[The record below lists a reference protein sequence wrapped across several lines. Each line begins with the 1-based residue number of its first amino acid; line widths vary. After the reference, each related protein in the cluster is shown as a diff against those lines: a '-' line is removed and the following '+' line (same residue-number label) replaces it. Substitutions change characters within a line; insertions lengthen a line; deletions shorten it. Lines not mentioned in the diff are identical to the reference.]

1 MFDKNPAAFNKKFE
15 VFKQARNSLIDTL
28 ARDFKVAHFIKQLFD
43 PLKMNN
49 ALHAAGF
56 GYKTKKFRDGTL
68 RVSGHMP
75 TDSAIQKEIRLSDME
90 RERLQLAF
98 AREYNIQDFLN
109 DTHRQDFFTKLSDAV
124 RNHFEFLHT
133 YKTDVNKF
141 LYTEN
146 RILPTDKITQ
156 AKQKLQKEREAF
168 KEFLESS
175 TPPKDAPTP
184 PTQKGLFDEV
194 DSSVAYTD
202 TKGHTHQIPSDIAQK
217 WLETFGLKDLQEA
230 YTPQF
235 SEQVAQA
242 LEPILQGESI
252 RLYAGSLIKLIKEN
266 RLQYLD
272 RIKPTLEQPQRVI
285 LQNDGALIFA
295 RDFGG
300 EKYFTSV
307 ARNDDGE
314 WIIRS
319 NAPKSESGL
328 DNKIAAGGREIYNS
342 QAATQINA
350 HSPYDDIAKSNTKLD
365 STIIPQ
371 QKPYTDEKK
380 TLQGFEQAI
389 AGKDT
394 HTKIQIAKEHLEYL
408 HTPLKEQKDQLKELI
423 KTKNFDDDEIA
434 EALQRIETTAKPYA
448 KKRGNIFVPFVDKP
462 GTGWLISDKLTP
474 LEQAKTLI
482 AYELERENKRFFTQ
496 VSKLGAELRFL
507 DRFKGVLQEKSAQ
520 EWHFR
525 EFDET
530 LDFIAKELKKHD
542 KQDKDAKSYEMTY
555 TQARD
560 LFYKASPTQIQTEL
574 FEKVLPIAQKLGV
587 NIRSAVRFRYER
599 ASSDF
604 TKDIAGMYR
613 TNPNAA
619 TLKKG
624 ISQEIKHEVLLHELI
639 HSVTSRAI
647 YAYDRKQLDLLTTP
661 QQNAIKN
668 IKEIYAELFSK
679 RDELGLK
686 RWQGGEH
693 TGDYGL
699 KNEHEMLAELANPRF
714 VEKLKNIG
722 LFEKLV
728 DNIIKLIASAKEIFG
743 LKKTNAYERLKGEL
757 ESIITNYK
765 DDFSTQWEAQK
776 FRDRAMGSE
785 KVDSMLKSKAKAQGQ
800 RVEIAIPKEKDFKT
814 LRQKSEAYLNNLKD
828 IAITNKET
836 GIQATIARKGTKEI
850 ISNVKKSVA
859 NGFSFN
865 EHFAVANN
873 LKEVF
878 ENAIFAKKLRD
889 TKHNDPRVSIYRF
902 NSAII
907 LNGKEANALITLKE
921 YLENGKRLYALELE
935 ELSKAKFIP

>member
-1 MFDKNPAAFNKKFE
+1 MYCLDKLQREIAYFFSKDIRELPKVESLLAEAGYTQIRKGDEIIEIDLALGRHSDDSTLSQEIKDIIDTSPAKGRDMQIIGEANFTPQVVEYAHKNNKKVAIDKLEQTEAERLGFKHPQDVRVTIDYQAINHTLNRHGADSPLVQQSGQKAVDYTDIAE
-15 VFKQARNSLIDTL
+15 YRSIVKGADEKLFSKDDLGQDVILSFKQVNGYAVVVESIRKKGNELAFKSMYFENGSYKNSNAYKNAVDSQKANPSPAPYGYEPHADANTP
-28 ARDFKVAHFIKQLFD
+28 
-43 PLKMNN
+43 PLK
-49 ALHAAGF
+49 
-56 GYKTKKFRDGTL
+56 
-68 RVSGHMP
+68 
-75 TDSAIQKEIRLSDME
+75 TDTEIIP
-90 RERLQLAF
+90 Q
-98 AREYNIQDFLN
+98 
-109 DTHRQDFFTKLSDAV
+109 
-124 RNHFEFLHT
+124 
-133 YKTDVNKF
+133 
-141 LYTEN
+141 
-146 RILPTDKITQ
+146 
-156 AKQKLQKEREAF
+156 
-168 KEFLESS
+168 S
-175 TPPKDAPTP
+175 TAPKDAPPP
-184 PTQKGLFDEV
+184 PTPKGLFDEV
-194 DSSVAYTD
+194 DSSVSYTD
-202 TKGHTHQIPSDIAQK
+202 TKGHTHQIPSDIAQQ

-252 RLYAGSLIKLIKEN
+252 KLYAGSLIKLIKEN

-295 RDFGG
+295 RDFGD

-482 AYELERENKRFFTQ
+482 AYELERENKQFFTQ

-542 KQDKDAKSYEMTY
+542 LADKDAKSYEMTY

-587 NIRSAVRFRYER
+587 NIRSAVRFRYEN
-599 ASSDF
+599 AGSDF

-624 ISQEIKHEVLLHELI
+624 ISQEIKHEVLLHELV
-639 HSVTSRAI
+639 HSITSRAI
-647 YAYDRKQLDLLTTP
+647 YAYDRGQLDH
-661 QQNAIKN
+661 
-668 IKEIYAELFSK
+668 
-679 RDELGLK
+679 R
-686 RWQGGEH
+686 
-693 TGDYGL
+693 
-699 KNEHEMLAELANPRF
+699 
-714 VEKLKNIG
+714 
-722 LFEKLV
+722 
-728 DNIIKLIASAKEIFG
+728 
-743 LKKTNAYERLKGEL
+743 
-757 ESIITNYK
+757 
-765 DDFSTQWEAQK
+765 
-776 FRDRAMGSE
+776 
-785 KVDSMLKSKAKAQGQ
+785 
-800 RVEIAIPKEKDFKT
+800 
-814 LRQKSEAYLNNLKD
+814 
-828 IAITNKET
+828 
-836 GIQATIARKGTKEI
+836 RK
-850 ISNVKKSVA
+850 
-859 NGFSFN
+859 
-865 EHFAVANN
+865 
-873 LKEVF
+873 
-878 ENAIFAKKLRD
+878 
-889 TKHNDPRVSIYRF
+889 
-902 NSAII
+902 
-907 LNGKEANALITLKE
+907 
-921 YLENGKRLYALELE
+921 
-935 ELSKAKFIP
+935 